1 VFMTQVVDQWWAQV
15 MAKRLHG
22 IESPTVF
29 SNPSMGPSSHPI
41 FFNAFLLVS
50 SLFSQ
55 FCAACSIP
63 LIKAPKH
70 QALCRIA
77 FFKRFR
83 FHSFAALTYF
93 FARRI
98 HSFIL
103 PTRVLQLP
111 VTLFFNTQ
119 TFFQQTAAGLLE
131 LSFILALRWPQIQR
145 VGSSPVNN

>member
-1 VFMTQVVDQWWAQV
+1 MTQVMDQWWPQV

-22 IESPTVF
+22 IESPTGF

-50 SLFSQ
+50 SHFSQ

-63 LIKAPKH
+63 LIKAPRH
-70 QALCRIA
+70 QALCRIN
-77 FFKRFR
+77 FFNVSASILLQLWPTF
-83 FHSFAALTYF
+83 SQDL
-93 FARRI
+93 I